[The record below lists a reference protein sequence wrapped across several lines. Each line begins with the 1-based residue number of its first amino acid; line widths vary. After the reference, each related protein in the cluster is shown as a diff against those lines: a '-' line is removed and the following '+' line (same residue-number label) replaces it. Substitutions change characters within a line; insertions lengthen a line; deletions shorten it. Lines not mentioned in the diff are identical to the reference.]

1 MRTPDGNRRPSRPV
15 GAPDRGPARRPGTF
29 KQIAKISTV
38 VRPDSLTLEGGD
50 RPEEL
55 VRAPPSSGPRSSQSD
70 RRIGLAQVYARQGFQ
85 GLSTSFAQLFAVQLF
100 KPATIWRRR
109 RRDWNGRGRLR
120 FGPRRAQNPRKRTE
134 SFAWR
139 NERFRIA
146 GRKSLESLPA
156 KSRRF
161 ARSFVFNNL
170 TGFSFRLF
178 RGLRSPTPK
187 AQLQPIVKRRSGS
200 ASHRRAVLRG
210 RSGLDLGLRP

>member
-1 MRTPDGNRRPSRPV
+1 MW
-15 GAPDRGPARRPGTF
+15 
-29 KQIAKISTV
+29 
-38 VRPDSLTLEGGD
+38 PDSLGIEGGAG
-50 RPEEL
+50 PEEL

-70 RRIGLAQVYARQGFQ
+70 WRIGPAQVYARQGFQ
-85 GLSTSFAQLFAVQLF
+85 GLSTSVAQLFAVQLF
-100 KPATIWRRR
+100 KPAMIWSRG

-120 FGPRRAQNPRKRTE
+120 FGPRQPKTPRKRTE

-146 GRKSLESLPA
+146 GRKSLESLAA
-156 KSRRF
+156 KLRRF

-178 RGLRSPTPK
+178 RSLRAPTPK

-200 ASHRRAVLRG
+200 ASHRRAVLRR